1 MQVTARS
8 DFADDYPEVAEW
20 LSNFTMT
27 LEQLQSLEAVMFSD
41 DEIDDFGPVVSDWI
55 TENQDYIDGLTA

>member
-1 MQVTARS
+1 
-8 DFADDYPEVAEW
+8 
-20 LSNFTMT
+20 MT